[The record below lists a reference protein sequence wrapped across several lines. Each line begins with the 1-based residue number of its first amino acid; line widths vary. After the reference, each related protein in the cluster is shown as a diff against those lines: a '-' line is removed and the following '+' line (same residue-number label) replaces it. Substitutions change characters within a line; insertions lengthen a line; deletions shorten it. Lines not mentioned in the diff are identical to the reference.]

1 MDITLQNDVLQG
13 HFGKLTST
21 LHSTVNAL
29 AKKNARKRVA
39 SGAFGVSFVF
49 CEPWLD
55 PRLAST
61 ELSTCRE
68 VDE

>member
-1 MDITLQNDVLQG
+1 
-13 HFGKLTST
+13 
-21 LHSTVNAL
+21 LHSIVNAL